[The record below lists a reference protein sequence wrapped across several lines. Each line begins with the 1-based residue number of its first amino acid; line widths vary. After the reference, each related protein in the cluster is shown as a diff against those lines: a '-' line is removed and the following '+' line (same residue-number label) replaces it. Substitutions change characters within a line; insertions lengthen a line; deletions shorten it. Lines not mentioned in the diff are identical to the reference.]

1 MLENFEVIEIKK
13 VVEPK
18 EAPLNIIVEPKRIRF
33 VKAVTETLGYP
44 PYVRFL
50 ANTKGQ
56 QFAVQIGRGNE
67 SNTYKFSKPKEKQKS
82 AILIQN
88 EIMMAVVWDM
98 MPEWNRE
105 TKYIITGTYS
115 KEDKAIIF
123 NLKTPVPYER
133 KQLMKSTLNK

>member
-13 VVEPK
+13 VIEPK

-33 VKAVTETLGYP
+33 VKAITETLGYP

-67 SNTYKFSKPKEKQKS
+67 SNTYKFSKPKEKQKT

-88 EIMMAVVWDM
+88 EVLMAVVWEM
-98 MPEWNRE
+98 MPEWNHE
-105 TKYIITGTYS
+105 TKYIITGIYS
-115 KEDKAIIF
+115 KEDKAIVF
-123 NLKTPVPYER
+123 DLKHAVPYER

>member
-1 MLENFEVIEIKK
+1 MLKNFEVIEIKK
-13 VVEPK
+13 VVKPK

-33 VKAVTETLGYP
+33 VKAITETLGYP

-56 QFAVQIGRGNE
+56 QFAIQIGRGNE
-67 SNTYKFSKPKEKQKS
+67 SNTYKFSKPKEKQKT

-88 EIMMAVVWDM
+88 EILMSVVWDM
-98 MPEWNRE
+98 MPEWDRE

-123 NLKTPVPYER
+123 NLKDALPYER
-133 KQLMKSTLNK
+133 KHLMRSTLDK

>member
-1 MLENFEVIEIKK
+1 M
-13 VVEPK
+13 
-18 EAPLNIIVEPKRIRF
+18 
-33 VKAVTETLGYP
+33 
-44 PYVRFL
+44 
-50 ANTKGQ
+50 
-56 QFAVQIGRGNE
+56 
-67 SNTYKFSKPKEKQKS
+67 SKPKEKQKA

-123 NLKTPVPYER
+123 NLKTAVPYER
-133 KQLMKSTLNK
+133 KQLMRSTLNK

>member
-67 SNTYKFSKPKEKQKS
+67 SNTYKFSKPKEK
-82 AILIQN
+82 
-88 EIMMAVVWDM
+88 
-98 MPEWNRE
+98 
-105 TKYIITGTYS
+105 
-115 KEDKAIIF
+115 
-123 NLKTPVPYER
+123 
-133 KQLMKSTLNK
+133 